1 MREVRRVILLPLVL
15 LLNKIKIVYLI
26 AKKILK
32 NKNEY

>member
-26 AKKILK
+26 AKKNTK
-32 NKNEY
+32 KQE